1 LWSTPRLGRKCLNL
15 RNLMKT
21 RFADYAG
28 CTQAQRPSYKTSTKI
43 PLIGLLLLFAIPL
56 MANDQQV

>member
-1 LWSTPRLGRKCLNL
+1 LNL

-21 RFADYAG
+21 HFADYAP

-43 PLIGLLLLFAIPL
+43 PLIGLLLFAIPL
-56 MANDQQV
+56 MANDQQS

>member
-1 LWSTPRLGRKCLNL
+1 
-15 RNLMKT
+15 MKT